1 MKILAVEFSS
11 MQRSVAVLVDGE
23 IRGAAMGT
31 DTRATGAFALIENA
45 LVEARLERE
54 QIECLAIGLGPG
66 SYTGIRSAIALAQ
79 GWQLA
84 LPVKLLGVSSVECLA
99 AEAQTKGWFGAVNL
113 VIDAQRNELY
123 LSRRDITRDSMR
135 EIEPLKLA
143 TLEEVR
149 ARAAAGEI
157 VAGPEADR
165 WFAGGRVLFP
175 DAAILGKLA
184 ASRNDFVSG
193 EKLEP
198 IYLRE
203 INFVKALAPRV
214 LPD

>member
-11 MQRSVAVLVDGE
+11 MQRSVAVLVDGDV
-23 IRGAAMGT
+23 RGSAIGM

-45 LVEARLERE
+45 LAEARLERE
-54 QIECLAIGLGPG
+54 QIECLAVGLGPG

-99 AEAQTKGWFGAVNL
+99 AEVQVKGWFGTVNL
-113 VIDAQRNELY
+113 VVDAQRQELY
-123 LSRRDITRDSMR
+123 LSRRDIIRESRR

-143 TLEEVR
+143 AIEEVR

-157 VAGPEADR
+157 VAGPEAER
-165 WFAGGRVLFP
+165 WFAEGRTLFP
-175 DAAILGKLA
+175 GAAALGKLA
-184 ASRNDFVSG
+184 AGRDDFVSG

-203 INFVKALAPRV
+203 TNFAKAPAPRV